1 VFVVA
6 LLGAW
11 LYVFAFEHDNGA
23 ARVRSEAGAYRMRLC
38 ELALWTGESARSDRM
53 LELRHGQDVPYGSF
67 APAASAFVLARSLPQ
82 GTLDLERGSLDED
95 ALERGARALGIAL
108 GGWCALLLCMAAARF
123 SAPNRAASEWIVA
136 WLGALSWCAFAL
148 LPSSDGGAVRHEV
161 WSLGLGAIVLAAA
174 AVLSRPRGLLDTL
187 GLSIGAGFIAGLAL
201 CNDPFAW
208 PLLLAPL
215 LAFVLAGRG
224 PVPSPWRDRLRGA
237 MFFAVTAAFVAAQGR
252 AWPAGF
258 APWPSF
264 EPAWQAGWLG
274 AVWIDAACAGLV
286 AWLVL
291 ALPRTV
297 ERRLLAILLTLCV
310 VLRAIDPRFAAG
322 VLAPG
327 GCGLVCLVLSLWRA
341 PSGVLPRRA
350 LALASCAALLAAAL
364 FLPREEHSAE
374 LVNALAELR
383 TRTHTSGAWNHAQ
396 ARQEYALLANPALA
410 GSIVYHAR
418 RAVVGALLPGTQ
430 PTAAARDAADALLS
444 TSAAQ
449 LAARAHQLNTPYV
462 VVARGDLERAER
474 LIALAG
480 RPADDL
486 DSARQATLVL
496 HPLLEQTQCEGFEL
510 LLRMPPESP
519 SGEPATLAVW
529 RLTAPAPQRAPASL
543 RAR

>member
-1 VFVVA
+1 
-6 LLGAW
+6 
-11 LYVFAFEHDNGA
+11 
-23 ARVRSEAGAYRMRLC
+23 
-38 ELALWTGESARSDRM
+38 
-53 LELRHGQDVPYGSF
+53 
-67 APAASAFVLARSLPQ
+67 
-82 GTLDLERGSLDED
+82 
-95 ALERGARALGIAL
+95 
-108 GGWCALLLCMAAARF
+108 MAAARF

-350 LALASCAALLAAAL
+350 LALASCAALLAAAEPAGHRD
-364 FLPREEHSAE
+364 PRIDVAIRREGE
-374 LVNALAELR
+374 R
-383 TRTHTSGAWNHAQ
+383 
-396 ARQEYALLANPALA
+396 ANGRGGERL
-410 GSIVYHAR
+410 GG
-418 RAVVGALLPGTQ
+418 RAVHPGHRLCCGFEAYWIGRPVARAVCSATSS
-430 PTAAARDAADALLS
+430 TAAWALSYSPAR
-444 TSAAQ
+444 
-449 LAARAHQLNTPYV
+449 
-462 VVARGDLERAER
+462 
-474 LIALAG
+474 
-480 RPADDL
+480 
-486 DSARQATLVL
+486 
-496 HPLLEQTQCEGFEL
+496 
-510 LLRMPPESP
+510 
-519 SGEPATLAVW
+519 
-529 RLTAPAPQRAPASL
+529 
-543 RAR
+543 